1 MIPFIEVLD
10 RAHTGPVCELKEWDI
25 NVISKKVKE
34 KLKEYGLEGTCDTQ
48 NPINSD
54 DGLADRFWKAGF
66 DLAVDTGMLCLETK
80 RIIKFTEEELKE
92 ALGEAPSEITLGR
105 GADAFTLRARKPEDK
120 TPPRFRSG
128 FGGVSEHIY
137 VQLMQGIAQY
147 RVVDILTP
155 ADLETIYDRGLKT
168 ATPYETIAGH
178 HEAVMIREALKRAGR
193 QGMPI
198 TGVCNSPS
206 EYGHMGGYGTPGGYD
221 PLKDMAIVLA
231 ITELKTSYGLLHK
244 VAQTA
249 LNCGGIVYGAHW
261 SMIGGYAGP
270 PEGAAVGAVA
280 SFVLQF
286 LVHSCTLSA
295 GVVYDIRYQGNCG
308 RDAVWARSVSHQAQS
323 INKNLMALGMNSQV
337 SGPCTHELLYETTVG
352 CIVDA
357 VSGCAA
363 QFGNRS
369 TGSRY
374 IDYQSP
380 LEQKFGAEVLKASAG
395 MKRSDANEI
404 VKALIPKYEDK
415 LRRPPKGKSFIECF
429 DLRTLKPTK
438 EWQEIYDKTWEEIE
452 DLGLPKPF

>member
-1 MIPFIEVLD
+1 MVPFIEILD
-10 RAHTGPVCELKEWDI
+10 RAHTGSVCEHKEWDMMVSRKI
-25 NVISKKVKE
+25 KE
-34 KLKEYGLEGTCDTQ
+34 KMKEYGIEKICDPQ

-147 RVVDILTP
+147 RVVDILSP
-155 ADLETIYDRGLKT
+155 ADLETVYGRGLKT

-178 HEAVMIREALKRAGR
+178 HEAVMVKEALKRAGR

-198 TGVCNSPS
+198 IGVTNSSS
-206 EYGHMGGYGTPGGYD
+206 EYGHMGGYGTPGGYE
-221 PLKDMAIVLA
+221 PKKDLALVLA
-231 ITELKTSYGLLHK
+231 ITELKTTYGLLHK
-244 VAQTA
+244 VAQTV
-249 LNCGGIVYGAHW
+249 LNCGGMVFGGHW
-261 SMIGGYAGP
+261 SMIGGYVGP
-270 PEGAAVGAVA
+270 AEGAALAAVA

-286 LVHSCTLSA
+286 LVHSCTISGGL
-295 GVVYDIRYQGNCG
+295 VFDIRYVGNCG
-308 RDAVWARSVSHQAQS
+308 RDAVWARGISNQAQS
-323 INKNLMALGMNSQV
+323 RSKNLMALGESSQV
-337 SGPCTHELLYETTVG
+337 CGPCTHELLYETAVG
-352 CIVDA
+352 SIVDA

-369 TGSRY
+369 TGGKPNQ
-374 IDYQSP
+374 QSP

-395 MKRSDANEI
+395 IKRTDANEI
-404 VKALIPKYEDK
+404 VKALIPKYEEK
-415 LRRPPKGKSFIECF
+415 LRNPPKWKSFTECF

-438 EWQEIYDKTWEEIE
+438 EWKDTYDRVWKELE
-452 DLGLPKPF
+452 DLGLPRLY